1 MIFTKSLPVALAM
14 VFATGIAMA
23 QSNPA
28 AAAAPAAPAAAAQAE
43 TAESMFQR
51 MDKNNDKML
60 TLDEFK
66 AGIEQRNRAM
76 ILGRLQAQF
85 KSMDKNNS
93 GALEPTEFYELPLVK
108 QGGANAPTF
117 TSADTDKDQKLSFK
131 EYVAL
136 IAKYAASHQPAAKP

>member
-1 MIFTKSLPVALAM
+1 MIFTKSLPIALAM
-14 VFATGIAMA
+14 VFASGVAMA
-23 QSNPA
+23 QANSA
-28 AAAAPAAPAAAAQAE
+28 SATAPAAAAPAE

-76 ILGRLQAQF
+76 ILSRLQAQF
-85 KSMDKNNS
+85 KLMDKNNS

-117 TSADTDKDQKLSFK
+117 TSADTDKDQKLNFK
-131 EYVAL
+131 EYIAL